1 VRSEDA
7 TEGAHMNKAEIVAR
21 IARDAGLTKSD
32 ALKAIDAL
40 IDNVTRAL
48 KKGDKV
54 TLVGFGTFAIS
65 RRKARTG
72 RNPQGAEGSRQIGYG
87 LTAKVASLVTSLCA
101 SLSTTLSLTV

>member
-1 VRSEDA
+1 
-7 TEGAHMNKAEIVAR
+7 MNKAEIVAR

-32 ALKAIDAL
+32 ALRAVDAL

-65 RRKARTG
+65 RRKARAG
-72 RNPQGAEGSRQIGYG
+72 RNPQTGAPLKIPARRAPRFAAGKELKEAVR
-87 LTAKVASLVTSLCA
+87 
-101 SLSTTLSLTV
+101 